1 MSSANETGRIL
12 RLERFIPSPPDD
24 LFTLWI
30 EPEQITRWWAPDGYK
45 ATVHDLDVRPGGRWR
60 IVLRGSGGRELA
72 MGGFYHIVEPPQR
85 LTFSWAWE
93 EETGT
98 RGSETEVTVSFEPV
112 LGGTRLV
119 LVHQSFD
126 SKDAR
131 DRHSAGWSASF
142 DRLTD
147 LSKEPH
153 SR

>member
-1 MSSANETGRIL
+1 MSGADETGRTL
-12 RLERFIPSPPDD
+12 RLERFIPSSPNE

-30 EPEQITRWWAPDGYK
+30 EPEHVARWWAPDGYK
-45 ATVHDLDVRPGGRWR
+45 AAVHDLDVRPGGRWR

-85 LTFSWAWE
+85 LAFSWTWE
-93 EETGT
+93 EEPGT

-112 LGGTRLV
+112 QGGTRLV
-119 LVHQSFD
+119 LVHQNFH
-126 SKDAR
+126 SKDMR
-131 DRHSAGWSASF
+131 DRHSVGWSASF

-153 SR
+153 S

>member
-1 MSSANETGRIL
+1 MSGADETGRTL
-12 RLERFIPSPPDD
+12 RLERFIPSSPNE

-30 EPEQITRWWAPDGYK
+30 ELEHVARWWAPDGYK
-45 ATVHDLDVRPGGRWR
+45 AAVHDLDVRPGGRWR

-85 LTFSWAWE
+85 LAFSWTWE
-93 EETGT
+93 EEPGT

-112 LGGTRLV
+112 QGGTRLV
-119 LVHQSFD
+119 LVHQNFH

-131 DRHSAGWSASF
+131 DRHSVGWSASF

-153 SR
+153 S

>member
-1 MSSANETGRIL
+1 MSGADETGRTL
-12 RLERFIPSPPDD
+12 RLERFIPSSPFE

-30 EPEQITRWWAPDGYK
+30 EPEHVARWWAPDGYK
-45 ATVHDLDVRPGGRWR
+45 AAVHDLDVRPGGRWR

-85 LTFSWAWE
+85 LAFSWTWE
-93 EETGT
+93 EEPGT

-112 LGGTRLV
+112 QGGTRLV
-119 LVHQSFD
+119 LVHQNFH

-131 DRHSAGWSASF
+131 DRHSVGWSASF

-153 SR
+153 S